1 MYGGCGRRHYLRRPF
16 RRESLLAA
24 GKAANQEFQMLLIL
38 RREMLER
45 QSHANRVMGRFD
57 NGPAVHSYIAHAEL
71 KENLIAWRKSGN
83 RFNVASGKAEVSEVA
98 PDGVPAFLPPQF
110 DSSGA
115 VVSRIA
121 SAARHGISAVR
132 SAVRRGFNR
141 IGQPGDFCKIQFT
154 AVGMA
159 VQREDGL
166 VFEAVDAQLS
176 GAGRIFASDPDHAEA

>member
-1 MYGGCGRRHYLRRPF
+1 MYGGRGRRHYLRRPC

-24 GKAANQEFQMLLIL
+24 GKGANQEFQMLLIL

-45 QSHANRVMGRFD
+45 QSHTNRVMGRFD

-83 RFNVASGKAEVSEVA
+83 RFNVASGKAEVAEVA

-132 SAVRRGFNR
+132 SSVRPGFTP
-141 IGQPGDFCKIQFT
+141 IVHPVSFCKIPLT
-154 AVGMA
+154 PLGMA
-159 VQREDGL
+159 ASRANRL
-166 VFEAVDAQLS
+166 VF
-176 GAGRIFASDPDHAEA
+176 